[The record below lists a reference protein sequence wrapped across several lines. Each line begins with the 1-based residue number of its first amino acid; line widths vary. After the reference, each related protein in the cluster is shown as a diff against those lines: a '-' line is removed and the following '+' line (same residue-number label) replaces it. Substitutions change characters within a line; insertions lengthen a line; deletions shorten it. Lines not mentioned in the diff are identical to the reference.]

1 MCSSLVKLFSS
12 LAEIM
17 KSEPERIEKM
27 AELLENLGSRCLEK
41 QTVDSFNSE
50 ESSTTE
56 KHHEQNE
63 EKVSLESLKKK
74 LDELKNRYE
83 KKISVLTIERD
94 NAKRELDEKNSTF
107 SRELKEAREEIEQIN
122 GKNAELERTKKE
134 LDEKNSTFSSE
145 LKEAR
150 EEIEQINVKN
160 VELEGSKKE
169 LEDKNVALS
178 RELKEAREEIEQI
191 NVKNVELEG
200 SKKELEDKN
209 VALSRE
215 LKEAREKIEQVKNNN
230 SELCSQIRTLEH
242 ERTNLTH
249 RISAFKDFEQLE
261 ELNDFIVNLS
271 NETKQKSCLR
281 EFDFDDLSILLTQAG
296 NLQKIKNLWEVG
308 AKETISTGSCNHE
321 LRELMLKI
329 VDFYNRA
336 HKDLNLKTIEPE
348 IGVNFDAQAYSRTG
362 GRTPDKVSEVLFP
375 GLSNV
380 RDVVFTKP
388 VVR

>member
-27 AELLENLGSRCLEK
+27 TELLENLGSRCREK

-56 KHHEQNE
+56 NHHEPNE

-134 LDEKNSTFSSE
+134 LDEKNSTFSS
-145 LKEAR
+145 
-150 EEIEQINVKN
+150 
-160 VELEGSKKE
+160 
-169 LEDKNVALS
+169 
-178 RELKEAREEIEQI
+178 ELKEAREEIEQI

>member
-107 SRELKEAREEIEQIN
+107 S
-122 GKNAELERTKKE
+122 
-134 LDEKNSTFSSE
+134 S
-145 LKEAR
+145 
-150 EEIEQINVKN
+150 
-160 VELEGSKKE
+160 
-169 LEDKNVALS
+169 
-178 RELKEAREEIEQI
+178 ELKEAREEIEQI

>member
-107 SRELKEAREEIEQIN
+107 
-122 GKNAELERTKKE
+122 
-134 LDEKNSTFSSE
+134 
-145 LKEAR
+145 
-150 EEIEQINVKN
+150 
-160 VELEGSKKE
+160 
-169 LEDKNVALS
+169 S